1 MTTTVLTTKGQVVI
15 PSSTREH
22 LGLKKGVKFCVIE
35 QDNKII
41 LQPLT
46 RDYFEAMAGIVKSK
60 QILTKMLLDERR
72 LEKDRENCR

>member
-22 LGLKKGVKFCVIE
+22 LGLKKGVKFFVIE